1 MRDNQKLYVVTR
13 RDLIPG
19 SQAVQ
24 GMHALT
30 EFSMYWPKQYEA
42 WYRESNH
49 LCFLSAATELELGLL
64 CGKLFRE
71 GIIHST
77 FREPD
82 LGMSLTAVAIEA
94 TDKASA
100 AVADLSL
107 ALKEY
112 APMGQCPASGF

>member
-13 RDLIPG
+13 EDLSPG

-30 EFSMYWPKQYEA
+30 EFSMYYKDKYED
-42 WYRESNH
+42 WYRQSNH
-49 LCFLSAATELELGLL
+49 LCFLAVRNELELGVL

-71 GIIHST
+71 GIVHSI

-82 LGMSLTAVAIEA
+82 LDMSLTAVAIEA
-94 TDKASA
+94 TDQASA
-100 AVADLSL
+100 AVAKLSL
-107 ALKEY
+107 ALRN
-112 APMGQCPASGF
+112 

>member
-1 MRDNQKLYVVTR
+1 MRDNQKLYVVSR

-42 WYRESNH
+42 WYRQSNH
-49 LCFLSAATELELGLL
+49 LCFLSVANEQDLEVL
-64 CGKLFRE
+64 CGILFRE
-71 GIIHST
+71 GVTHST

-82 LGMSLTAVAIEA
+82 LNMALTAIAIEA
-94 TDKASA
+94 TDQASEL
-100 AVADLSL
+100 VRDMPL
-107 ALKEY
+107 ALRW
-112 APMGQCPASGF
+112 

>member
-30 EFSMYWPKQYEA
+30 EFSMYHKAKYEE
-42 WYRESNH
+42 WWRMSNH
-49 LCFLSAATELELGLL
+49 LCFLSVANERELDLL

-71 GIIHST
+71 DVAHSM
-77 FREPD
+77 FREAD
-82 LGMSLTAVAIEA
+82 LDMALTAVAIEA
-94 TDKASA
+94 TDQASEL
-100 AVADLSL
+100 VRDLPL
-107 ALKEY
+107 ALRW
-112 APMGQCPASGF
+112 

>member
-1 MRDNQKLYVVTR
+1 MRPNQKLYVVTR

-30 EFSMYWPKQYEA
+30 EFSMYHRLKYEQ

-49 LCFLSAATELELGLL
+49 LCFLSVASENDLGIL
-64 CGKLFRE
+64 CGKLFLE
-71 GIIHST
+71 DVAHST

-82 LGMSLTAVAIEA
+82 LGMSLTAIAIEA
-94 TDKASA
+94 TDRASEL
-100 AVADLSL
+100 VSELSL
-107 ALKEY
+107 ALR
-112 APMGQCPASGF
+112 

>member
-1 MRDNQKLYVVTR
+1 MRDNQKLYVVSR
-13 RDLIPG
+13 RDLNPG

-30 EFSMYWPKQYEA
+30 EFSMYYPREYEA

-49 LCFLSAATELELGLL
+49 LCFLSVSTERDLEIL
-64 CGKLFRE
+64 CGKLFR
-71 GIIHST
+71 GGVIHCT

-94 TDKASA
+94 TDQASEL
-100 AVADLSL
+100 VNDLPL
-107 ALKEY
+107 ALR
-112 APMGQCPASGF
+112 Q